1 MKIQHIA
8 LYVYN
13 LEQMKEFYQKYFGG
27 IASSRY
33 HNPATG
39 LQTYFLEFAGETRLE
54 LMTRPDLVANEKV
67 LLQTGWTHLA
77 FSLGTKEAVDAVAA
91 RLQRDGIPLVSGP
104 RVTGDGYYEAC
115 FLDPEGNQVEI
126 TE

>member
-13 LEQMKEFYQKYFGG
+13 LEQMKEFYKKYFGG
-27 IASSRY
+27 IDSSRY

-39 LQTYFLEFAGETRLE
+39 LQTCFLEFAGETRLE

-91 RLQRDGIPLVSGP
+91 RLQRDGIPLISGP